1 MISRI
6 INNINQGAPT
16 KSSVPGIMI
25 KTMVSLVAIQAIA
38 ATIGMIIIISAQQRM
53 VSRRNIS

>member
-16 KSSVPGIMI
+16 KSSVPGIII
-25 KTMVSLVAIQAIA
+25 KTLVSLVAIQAMA